1 MKSVLRSPNSTGSSP
16 ARTVHALIFDLDGV
30 IADTVRA
37 HDVGWLLVA
46 EHLGVELSP
55 EMLESF
61 RGKRRGDILRAML
74 GRVLTDSEI
83 ESAMV
88 VKEAHYDAFVA
99 AMTDDHILP
108 GVLPLLDEARA
119 RRLGLGVASSSMS
132 ARPVLDKLG
141 LSERFDVIADGAT
154 VTRAKPYPDVF
165 LWTAG
170 ALRAKPM
177 HCVVFEDAE
186 AGVRA
191 AHDAGM
197 RVVGVGNPAL
207 AGQADTV
214 VADLAHITLDDLLRV
229 V

>member
-1 MKSVLRSPNSTGSSP
+1 M
-16 ARTVHALIFDLDGV
+16 TVHALIFDLDGV

-37 HDVGWLLVA
+37 HDVGWRLVA
-46 EHLGVELSP
+46 QHLGVDLNAD
-55 EMLESF
+55 MLQSF

-88 VKEAHYDAFVA
+88 VKEEHYDAFVA
-99 AMTDDHILP
+99 AMSDDHILP
-108 GVLPLLDEARA
+108 GVIPLLNEARA
-119 RRLGLGVASSSMS
+119 RGLGLGVASSSMS
-132 ARPVLDKLG
+132 ARTVLDKLG
-141 LSERFDVIADGAT
+141 LSERFDVIADGTT
-154 VTRAKPYPDVF
+154 VARAKPYPDVF

-170 ALRAKPM
+170 ALRVKPM

-197 RVVGVGNPAL
+197 RVVGIGEPAL
-207 AGQADTV
+207 VGRADTV
-214 VADLAHITLDDLLRV
+214 VPDLTHITLDDLLHAV
-229 V
+229 